1 MESTPAPA
9 DPAGIGRIELVEYPH
24 PALLRRTSPL
34 VRIDDALCDAIDQM
48 FEIMYDAVGVGLA
61 ANQVG
66 LPYRLFIV
74 NLEANPDSGEEL
86 VFINPTLSR
95 PRGTALQEEG
105 CLSLPGLR
113 MDVRRPE
120 KVVIEAWTLEGEQVR
135 LDLDGFLARVVQH
148 EFDHLEGRLFTD
160 RLPEAAALEA
170 RRFIDAQPAF
180 ETAHFL
186 EGFGHSDRRFHFDP
200 DWAPLGPAQFGPGL
214 APPSLPD
221 YWPVIEE
228 ATPEHP
234 FRLVTAPMRR
244 AHSPLNRKE
253 TTTWPVWGSV
263 SCRASTSISPETSA
277 RVRTR

>member
-1 MESTPAPA
+1 MLRLTPTRVSAQATMESTPSPA
-9 DPAGIGRIELVEYPH
+9 DPTDATGIGKLELIEYPH
-24 PALLRRTSPL
+24 PALLRRASPL
-34 VRIDDALCDAIDQM
+34 VRIDDELCNAIDQM

-74 NLEANPDSGEEL
+74 NLEANPNSGEEL

-120 KVVIEAWTLEGEQVR
+120 KVVLDAWTLEGEQVR

-160 RLPEAAALEA
+160 RLPDAAALEA
-170 RRFIDAQPAF
+170 RRVLDTMLEVYVGKQSRGELPPDAHYHAELARLEAARCPPA
-180 ETAHFL
+180 
-186 EGFGHSDRRFHFDP
+186 G
-200 DWAPLGPAQFGPGL
+200 
-214 APPSLPD
+214 
-221 YWPVIEE
+221 
-228 ATPEHP
+228 
-234 FRLVTAPMRR
+234 R
-244 AHSPLNRKE
+244 AR
-253 TTTWPVWGSV
+253 GS
-263 SCRASTSISPETSA
+263 A
-277 RVRTR
+277 